1 MTTKVDITP
10 EMQRRVSNIAQ
21 KAGRSETQV
30 IVDAL
35 EHGHSLDWQESFL
48 EKIRQGIA
56 AADRGD
62 FATEAEIDS
71 VRQKYRPS

>member
-1 MTTKVDITP
+1 MTIKVDITP
-10 EMQRRVSNIAQ
+10 EMQRRVTNIAQ
-21 KAGRSETQV
+21 KSGLSETQV
-30 IVDAL
+30 IIDAL
-35 EHGHSLDWQESFL
+35 EHGHSLDWQESFH

-62 FATEAEIDS
+62 FATEAEIDR

>member
-1 MTTKVDITP
+1 MTIKVDITP
-10 EMQRRVSNIAQ
+10 EMQRRVSDIAQ
-21 KAGRSETQV
+21 KSGRSETQV

-48 EKIRQGIA
+48 AKIRHGIA

-62 FATEAEIDS
+62 FATEAEIDR